1 MTLIKHDMPTAG
13 PIYEALKAAILS
25 GALAPG
31 EPLRQD
37 EIARQHGVSKIP
49 VREALLRLE
58 VDGFVLF
65 RKNRGAI
72 VREVSPAEILN
83 LMDIRVALEC
93 RALELA
99 VPQMADSDLARAR
112 EILQDYD
119 REHALERRSLLNI
132 RFHEALYDPCGN
144 PQLLQMIRDLR
155 ARLGPAVRLLVTET
169 SGIHRP
175 ASEHHAILDA
185 SAAGK
190 TDRAVALL
198 RSHIE
203 TSRKET
209 AAQLR
214 RRRMA

>member
-1 MTLIKHDMPTAG
+1 MTDTTPTAD
-13 PIYEALKAAILS
+13 PIYATLRAAILS

-58 VDGFVLF
+58 AEGFVLF
-65 RKNRGAI
+65 RKNKGAT
-72 VREVSPAEILN
+72 VREVSAAEILN

-99 VPQMADSDLARAR
+99 VPAMAESDLAAAGL
-112 EILQDYD
+112 ILRDYD
-119 REHALERRSLLNI
+119 HETDLEQRSLLNQ

-144 PQLLQMIRDLR
+144 PPLMQLIRDLR
-155 ARLGPAVRLLVTET
+155 ARLGPAVRLLVTKTTGLE
-169 SGIHRP
+169 RP
-175 ASEHHAILDA
+175 ASEHHAILA
-185 SAAGK
+185 ACAAGN
-190 TDRAVALL
+190 APQAAALL
-198 RSHIE
+198 RAHIE

-209 AAQLR
+209 AAALR
-214 RRRMA
+214 RLPS